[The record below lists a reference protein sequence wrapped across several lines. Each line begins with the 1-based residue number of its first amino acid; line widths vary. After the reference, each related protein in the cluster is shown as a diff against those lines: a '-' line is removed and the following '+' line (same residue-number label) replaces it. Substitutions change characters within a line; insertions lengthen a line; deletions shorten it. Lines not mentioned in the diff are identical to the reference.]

1 MLNIGHLSLAM
12 MEGKVSNGEWYW
24 VDEAHCVM
32 HTATPKPALLRERV
46 ASTLRVDLA
55 IMRHDAALSG
65 AGEAESTGDLI
76 IFDMNWQDVGIETGN
91 TKVFCQS
98 TARMELAPL
107 DTLAE
112 GMKAALE
119 RVLDAECV
127 VPSS

>member
-1 MLNIGHLSLAM
+1 
-12 MEGKVSNGEWYW
+12 
-24 VDEAHCVM
+24 
-32 HTATPKPALLRERV
+32 
-46 ASTLRVDLA
+46 
-55 IMRHDAALSG
+55 
-65 AGEAESTGDLI
+65 
-76 IFDMNWQDVGIETGN
+76 MNWQDVGIETGN